1 MKRFSKFS
9 KYTLSTFVIAS
20 FIIGVF
26 GNPVMAADLPGK
38 GVTVRPVYNGIVE
51 ELFQHEVIFMGLER
65 LGYKVA
71 PIMEVEITTM
81 HIAVGQGSADFCAS
95 HWDPLQTAM
104 YTKAGGDN
112 VMAKVGVLSDGAL
125 QGYLI
130 DKKTA
135 EKYGIKT
142 LDQFKDPKIA
152 KIFDTDGDGKADLT
166 GCNPGW
172 GCERSIEHHLGAYD
186 IDKTVRHNQGSYF
199 ALMADTISR
208 FREGK
213 PIFYYTWT
221 PLWVS
226 GILVP
231 GKDVQWLT
239 VPFTS
244 LPGGGE
250 EDAITTLP
258 DGRNLGFSVNKIR
271 VMARKDFLKKN
282 PAAKRFFEL
291 AKIPINDIS
300 AENGLIRDGEKSAKA
315 IRGHAKEWV
324 AKHQAEFDSWVNEAM
339 KAAQ

>member
-1 MKRFSKFS
+1 MKHFFQFNKFM
-9 KYTLSTFVIAS
+9 LSLVVLVT
-20 FIIGVF
+20 FIIGIL
-26 GNPVMAADLPGK
+26 GTPAMADLPGK

-51 ELFQHEVIFMGLER
+51 ELFQHEVIFIGLER

-104 YTKAGGDN
+104 YTKGGGDK
-112 VMAKVGVLSDGAL
+112 VMEKVGVLADGAL

-135 EKYGIKT
+135 EKHGIKS
-142 LDQFKDPKIA
+142 LDQFKDPKVA
-152 KIFDTDGDGKADLT
+152 EIFDTDGDGKADLT

-172 GCERSIEHHLGAYD
+172 GCERSIEHHLKAYD
-186 IDKTVRHNQGSYF
+186 LSKTVRHNQGSYF
-199 ALMADTISR
+199 ALIADTISR
-208 FREGK
+208 YKDDK

-226 GILVP
+226 GLLVP
-231 GKDVQWLT
+231 DKDVVWLT

-271 VMARKDFLKKN
+271 VMARKDFLKAN

-291 AKIPINDIS
+291 VKVPINDIS
-300 AENGLIRDGEKSAKA
+300 AENGLIRDGEKKPED
-315 IRGHAKEWV
+315 IRRHAEEWV
-324 AKHQAEFDSWVNEAM
+324 AKHQAEFDGWVKEAL
-339 KAAQ
+339 KAGQ

>member
-1 MKRFSKFS
+1 MKCFRKFNVSVFSALF
-9 KYTLSTFVIAS
+9 IAV
-20 FIIGVF
+20 FIMGM
-26 GNPVMAADLPGK
+26 PWQSAMADLPGK

-51 ELFQHEVIFMGLER
+51 ELFQHEIIFMGLER
-65 LGYKVA
+65 LGYEVA

-104 YTKAGGDN
+104 YTKAGGDS
-112 VMAKVGVLSDGAL
+112 VMEKVGVLADGAL

-130 DKKTA
+130 DKKTS
-135 EKYGIKT
+135 EKYGIT
-142 LDQFKDPKIA
+142 SLDQFTDPEIA
-152 KIFDTDGDGKADLT
+152 NIFDTNGDGKADLT

-172 GCERSIEHHLGAYD
+172 GCERSIEHHMGAYGLE
-186 IDKTVRHNQGSYF
+186 KTVRHNQGSYF

-208 FREGK
+208 FRKGE

-231 GKDVQWLT
+231 DKDVVWLT

-244 LPGGGE
+244 LPEGGE
-250 EDAITTLP
+250 EDAVTTLP

-282 PAAKRFFEL
+282 PAARRFFEL
-291 AKIPINDIS
+291 VKIPINDIS
-300 AENGLIRDGEKSAKA
+300 AENGLIRDGEKSAEE
-315 IRGHAKEWV
+315 IRGHAEKWV
-324 AKHQAEFDSWVNEAM
+324 AEHKAAFDSWVNEAL